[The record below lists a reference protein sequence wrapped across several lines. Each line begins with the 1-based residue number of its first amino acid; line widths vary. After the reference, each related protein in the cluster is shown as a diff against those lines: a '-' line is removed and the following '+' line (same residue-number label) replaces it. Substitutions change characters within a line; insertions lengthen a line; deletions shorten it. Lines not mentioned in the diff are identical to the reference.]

1 MLQNVILNEAET
13 MKTWS
18 GFITESTGV
27 TDRSKLTWMSK
38 YCAFHDMNEKAQLN
52 ESVYGYAHMN
62 PNMNVGGMGDIK
74 FPGHNPSNGYDGQ
87 RGSGD
92 NPFSLLPLAVQVAA
106 QTIALDLVPVVP
118 MQGPLGILQYMD
130 YVYEGG
136 RTNRY
141 PALGNAD
148 PSKTS
153 PLMVKLSLTYEDGGK
168 VSIADLKRSF
178 KPGDVISKGKNPAGY
193 ELIFVAFGRID
204 GRPIFQV
211 KEMSD
216 VTGVATNGGENAKRP
231 LYEVLTEGAYAGM
244 PGTVLVENPDYGKNP
259 ADVPNANV
267 TDAYLPEDVTFAV
280 EDIDTVKAL
289 EDFIPGYTGA
299 GFKYPGKDGKMH
311 PMSAKPYSREQGEST
326 PSNMMSLNVF
336 TEKVEAKTIQVK
348 GTITREQIQ
357 DLKAYGIDALAQ
369 VEAELVNELTQHIN
383 RELLDRIFALG
394 EKNHDEALAYEGI
407 NLNTLFTVEANPADA
422 MQRAVDL
429 GHTDCV
435 VSYVGGGAETLGT
448 VQRRIMSKVLAASN
462 LIAQRGRRGAG
473 TFAVCSAHIATALQ
487 DCAGFVAYPLSN
499 TINQTAGSLYPVGA
513 ISGVSIY
520 VDPNM
525 TWDDTRIVV
534 GRKGKDNEPGLVF
547 MPYLM
552 ADKLSYPAE
561 GMEGAPVTSL
571 KSRYAIVEAG
581 HHPQLYYYTFHI
593 IVDDG
598 VTLI

>member
-13 MKTWS
+13 LKTWS

-27 TDRSKLTWMSK
+27 TEKSKLTWMSK

-52 ESVYGYAHMN
+52 ESALGYAHLN
-62 PNMNVGGMGDIK
+62 PNMNVGGMGAPY
-74 FPGHNPSNGYDGQ
+74 FPGANPNNGYDGV

-136 RTNRY
+136 KTNLR
-141 PALGNAD
+141 PRFEGEWPVGD
-148 PSKTS
+148 ESKTA
-153 PLMVKLSLTYEDGGK
+153 PLMIKLTLSKGNDSDSDGNPDK
-168 VSIADLKRSF
+168 LNHAKMFEELREAF
-178 KPGDVISKGKNPAGY
+178 KPHMEPIVVGEY
-193 ELIFVAFGRID
+193 ELTFVALGRID

-211 KEMSD
+211 KEAPYHPA
-216 VTGVATNGGENAKRP
+216 GVDYVNGGE
-231 LYEVLTEGAYAGM
+231 GASKSLAETLLGGATVAGYQ
-244 PGTVLVENPDYGKNP
+244 VI
-259 ADVPNANV
+259 
-267 TDAYLPEDVTFAV
+267 
-280 EDIDTVKAL
+280 DIDTVKAL
-289 EDFIPGYTGA
+289 EDFIPGFTGA
-299 GFKYPGKDGKMH
+299 GFKNGD
-311 PMSAKPYSREQGEST
+311 PMSAQSYDRATGEST

-383 RELLDRIFALG
+383 RELLNEIFALG
-394 EKNHDEALAYEGI
+394 EKNFEEALAFEGI
-407 NLNTLFTVEANPADA
+407 NLNTYFTVDATGADTLA
-422 MQRAVDL
+422 GYV
-429 GHTDCV
+429 T
-435 VSYVGGGAETLGT
+435 SYVGGGAETLGT
-448 VQRRIMSKVLAASN
+448 IQRRIMSKILAASN

-473 TFAVCSAHIATALQ
+473 TFAVCSAAIATALQ
-487 DCAGFVAYPLSN
+487 DCAGFVVYPLSN

-513 ISGVSIY
+513 VSGVSIY

-525 TWDDTRIVV
+525 PWSDTRVVV
-534 GRKGKDNEPGLVF
+534 GRKGKDNEPGIVF

-571 KSRYAIVEAG
+571 KSRYAIVKAG
-581 HHPQLYYYTFHI
+581 HHPQLYYYTFNI
-593 IVDDG
+593 KLGEG
-598 VTLI
+598 VSLY

>member
-1 MLQNVILNEAET
+1 MLQNVTLNEAEV

-27 TDRSKLTWMSK
+27 TEKSKLTWMSK
-38 YCAFHDMNEKAQLN
+38 YCAFHDMAEKAQLN
-52 ESVYGYAHMN
+52 ESALGYAHLN
-62 PNMNVGGMGDIK
+62 PGMNVGGMGAPY
-74 FPGHNPSNGYDGQ
+74 FPGANPNNGYDGV

-136 RTNRY
+136 KTNLR
-141 PALGNAD
+141 PRFDGAD
-148 PSKTS
+148 GSKTA
-153 PLMVKLSLTYEDGGK
+153 PLMVKLSLATGNQD
-168 VSIADLKRSF
+168 S
-178 KPGDVISKGKNPAGY
+178 NPAIDENDKVASHAAIYETLRAAFQPGFTQTVGDF
-193 ELIFVAFGRID
+193 ELIFVALGRID

-211 KEMSD
+211 KEKPLFNEY
-216 VTGVATNGGENAKRP
+216 GIAINGGE
-231 LYEVLTEGAYAGM
+231 GASKSLAETLFDDTTKIG
-244 PGTVLVENPDYGKNP
+244 PDGNKFY
-259 ADVPNANV
+259 VV
-267 TDAYLPEDVTFAV
+267 
-280 EDIDTVKAL
+280 DIDTVKAL
-289 EDFIPGYTGA
+289 EDFIPGFTGA
-299 GFKYPGKDGKMH
+299 GFKNGQ
-311 PMSAKPYSREQGEST
+311 PMSATAYDRATGEST
-326 PSNMMSLNVF
+326 PSNMMSLNTF

-348 GTITREQIQ
+348 GAITREQIQ

-394 EKNHDEALAYEGI
+394 QKNYQEALAFEGV
-407 NLNTLFTVEANPADA
+407 NLNTFFTVNTSEAVPAGY
-422 MQRAVDL
+422 VS
-429 GHTDCV
+429 
-435 VSYVGGGAETLGT
+435 SYVGGGAETLGT
-448 VQRRIMSKVLAASN
+448 IQRRIMSKVLAASN
-462 LIAQRGRRGAG
+462 LIAQSGRRGAG
-473 TFAVCSAHIATALQ
+473 TFAVCSASIATALQ

-525 TWDDTRIVV
+525 PWADTRIVV

-552 ADKLSYPAE
+552 ADKLSYPSE

-581 HHPQLYYYTFHI
+581 HHPQLYYYTFNI
-593 IVDDG
+593 KMGAG
-598 VTLI
+598 VSLI

>member
-1 MLQNVILNEAET
+1 MLNEAEV

-38 YCAFHDMNEKAQLN
+38 YCAFHDMNEKTQLN
-52 ESVYGYAHMN
+52 ESALGYAHLN
-62 PNMNVGGMGDIK
+62 PNMNVGGMGAPY
-74 FPGHNPSNGYDGQ
+74 FPGANPNNGYDGVK
-87 RGSGD
+87 GSGD

-136 RTNRY
+136 KTNLR
-141 PALGNAD
+141 PRFEGEWPNGDSSHTA
-148 PSKTS
+148 
-153 PLMVKLSLTYEDGGK
+153 PLMVKMTLATADGSDSDSNPDGVNHAAMFKSLRE
-168 VSIADLKRSF
+168 SF
-178 KPGDVISKGKNPAGY
+178 KPGDKFTVSGY
-193 ELIFVAFGRID
+193 ELLFVALGRID

-211 KEMSD
+211 KE
-216 VTGVATNGGENAKRP
+216 TPYFPAGVGAVNGGEGAAKS
-231 LYEVLTEGAYAGM
+231 LAEVL
-244 PGTVLVENPDYGKNP
+244 LVDGEKVADYF
-259 ADVPNANV
+259 V
-267 TDAYLPEDVTFAV
+267 T
-280 EDIDTVKAL
+280 DIDTVKAL
-289 EDFIPGYTGA
+289 EDFIPGFTGA
-299 GFKYPGKDGKMH
+299 GFKNGD
-311 PMSAKPYSREQGEST
+311 PMSAQSYDRATGEST

-383 RELLDRIFALG
+383 RELLNEIFALG
-394 EKNHDEALAYEGI
+394 EKNYTESLAFEGI
-407 NLNTLFTVEANPADA
+407 NLNTYFTVDP
-422 MQRAVDL
+422 
-429 GHTDCV
+429 TDKKDGYV
-435 VSYVGGGAETLGT
+435 ASYVGGGAETLGT
-448 VQRRIMSKVLAASN
+448 IQRRIMSKVLAASN

-473 TFAVCSAHIATALQ
+473 TFAVCSAAIATALQ

-525 TWDDTRIVV
+525 PWSDTRIVV
-534 GRKGKDNEPGLVF
+534 GRKGKDNEPGIVF

-571 KSRYAIVEAG
+571 KSRYAIVKAG
-581 HHPQLYYYTFHI
+581 HHPQLYYYTFNI
-593 IVDDG
+593 ALGNG
-598 VTLI
+598 VSLY